1 MCMYLYEK
9 VSYNLFVL
17 QYFKQ
22 KDSRPEN
29 SGRENCCSL
38 EWAKIQKVQFRTL
51 REAIL
56 SSKRTSVCIKK
67 NMAYKAIINIF
78 SKGKL

>member
-1 MCMYLYEK
+1 MNKNSFLVIAQPFSKVYFNFHNAVCMYLYKK

-29 SGRENCCSL
+29 SGRE
-38 EWAKIQKVQFRTL
+38 V
-51 REAIL
+51 
-56 SSKRTSVCIKK
+56 
-67 NMAYKAIINIF
+67 
-78 SKGKL
+78 G